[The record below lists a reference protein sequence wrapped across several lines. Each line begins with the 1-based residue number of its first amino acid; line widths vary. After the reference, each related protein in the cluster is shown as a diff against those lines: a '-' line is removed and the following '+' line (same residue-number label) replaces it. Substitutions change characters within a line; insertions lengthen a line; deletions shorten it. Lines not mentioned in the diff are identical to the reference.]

1 MESPSIN
8 FHARIIIGKLESWLP
23 DSRFVSPNES
33 EREGA
38 QRRAAPSVCAAS
50 SRSSRLRAAVTRSPT
65 CDLPV
70 RGRRALQTR
79 PAAEGSSGC
88 SRFGLHDSPP
98 SPGAG
103 RLQTVGGC
111 GRRGAPLWLP
121 NSALWPPARPR
132 SSPPTSDSCGSR
144 EHDPPPPR
152 PCPGEAGAALCAARW
167 GLWRPRP
174 GELGTAVGFSFLS
187 SRPPTPYPL
196 KNPCCKCNQ
205 MLDTISHTLQ
215 HPGIIRSGKACF
227 QANRP
232 NKCYYWDSASPG
244 CTIVTRARLIWF
256 KQTTDCTEREC
267 GACIS
272 PPQPPCVHT
281 SSRRPQVIIPQIEG
295 EKTLPP
301 NHILCAHC
309 PAQRF

>member
-65 CDLPV
+65 CDLSV

-88 SRFGLHDSPP
+88 SRFGLHDSPLC
-98 SPGAG
+98 PGAG

-144 EHDPPPPR
+144 EHDPPPPTTVPRGGRGR
-152 PCPGEAGAALCAARW
+152 PLCSPLGAVETAPGRARDGGWPLFPFLPPPHAL
-167 GLWRPRP
+167 
-174 GELGTAVGFSFLS
+174 
-187 SRPPTPYPL
+187 PL

-205 MLDTISHTLQ
+205 MLDTISHTLL